1 MTQSQIRSSGSPRR
15 TLHPQKVTHLDQRFS
30 AGRTPVRLLLV
41 GAGGTGSKLL
51 DRLIHL
57 HFGLR
62 AFSQPGLDVTVID
75 PDRVSPSNLVRQLF
89 RAADIGHPKAEVL
102 VERINLSTG
111 LSWKARN
118 EAFKPEHLQSQ
129 DIVVSCV
136 DTAAARADLHAALQA
151 PGTVRYWCDTANGR
165 SGGQIMIGEP
175 ESDATRKLNR
185 RLPLPSELLPELIV
199 TRAEELTTPSCSA
212 IESLAHQDLL
222 VNDPPATAAAQL
234 LWNLLHNGE
243 LPYSGQYFNLASGI
257 AAPVPSRHLHLPHG
271 SGTKRA
277 VRIDDQLVS

>member
-1 MTQSQIRSSGSPRR
+1 MTKIHSSGTPRR
-15 TLHPQKVTHLDQRFS
+15 TLHPQKITHIDPHIANRT
-30 AGRTPVRLLLV
+30 TPVRLLLV

-62 AFSQPGLDVTVID
+62 AFSQSGLDVTVVD

-111 LSWKARN
+111 LAWTARN
-118 EAFKPEHLQSQ
+118 EPFRAEHLRNQ
-129 DIVVSCV
+129 DLVVSCV
-136 DTAAARADLHAALQA
+136 DTAAARADIHAALQL

-175 ESDATRKLNR
+175 ESDHTRKLNR

-199 TRAEELTTPSCSA
+199 TRPEELTTPSCSA

-234 LWNLLHNGE
+234 LWTLLHTGE

-257 AAPVPSRHLHLPHG
+257 AAPVPSRHLHLPRG
-271 SGTKRA
+271 AGTRRA
-277 VRIDDQLVS
+277 VRIDDQLVA